1 MSGAVVS
8 AEVSR
13 SPEGHVIVT
22 WTTSG
27 ECEKVDLAWGRTP
40 EAVDHG
46 HALTVDAGAGRAI
59 FADLPRGRV
68 YMSVVPS
75 GGGGAVVAAE
85 RNLGLSGAVNFRDLG
100 GYPAAG
106 GRRVRWGRVF
116 RSDALLLDDTD
127 LEDLAHLGLR
137 TVYDLRS
144 GEERENFPNRLPEG
158 LNVVEIPLINRS
170 EGEEAPV
177 IDDTDDG
184 EAFLAQLYL
193 HVLDRSA
200 ETFASILSG
209 IADEDNLHVVFHC
222 AAGKD
227 RTGMVA
233 ALLLAVLGVSDED
246 IVADYELTSRYRR
259 AERLAEA
266 MERMRE
272 QRNIAPE
279 VVAGIMKTPRWA
291 LESALE
297 QLSNRHGSVD
307 GYLTGPG
314 GVSPDVPGK
323 LRDLLLEPA

>member
-144 GEERENFPNRLPEG
+144 GEERENFPNRLPDG

-209 IADEDNLHVVFHC
+209 IADEDNLPVVFHC

-233 ALLLAVLGVSDED
+233 ALLLAVLGVSEED